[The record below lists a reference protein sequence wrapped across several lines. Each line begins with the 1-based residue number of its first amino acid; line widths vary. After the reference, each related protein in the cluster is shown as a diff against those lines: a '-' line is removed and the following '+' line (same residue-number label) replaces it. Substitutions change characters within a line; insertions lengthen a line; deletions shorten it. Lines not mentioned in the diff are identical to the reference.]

1 VDLISPED
9 FKKKKSGDG
18 SMKLTSPDEFK
29 AGGGSKSLQLI
40 PPDEFKTSKAK
51 TPEQPTNPLWGY
63 STVDRSGEVPY
74 RPEAPVADKGTR
86 EQPVLR
92 GASSADIPLNDKQ
105 KAEMAKQLNK
115 ELRAGFNVSP
125 LEQGVSRLS
134 EFTTQAINA
143 AALGIPQAI
152 TGGDQRADYERTMA
166 GSAGKLAGEFLPIA
180 KGYKLTKGLTNGAT
194 KVLRRTGLTDAAE
207 QYGMTQGIAGGSKIL
222 NNLTRGVIAGGAY
235 STAKELADAALDT
248 REDGKQSIGERAL
261 NVGTEAAMF
270 GAGDAAL
277 SALGPV
283 ARQIFE
289 GVQARRASKVA
300 QVGKPEVIQ
309 TSPESVSAMP
319 IQRSTPKGELKKP
332 LEQISED
339 GYLKPLSEFT
349 DTLYRETSAESAL
362 ELLPGSNVMVDTSPD
377 VFYFS
382 NKAELALGQGNNKGV
397 LIEFDSGKIQ
407 GRVDRSK
414 PAWEMA
420 YKSGDAEFT
429 SKLVKQG
436 TYQEAVRSVTVKP
449 DAVMGKSVKM
459 RLQRI
464 VGEWDKTSNPDGS
477 VTYTRPNDAANDVSS
492 MAKLD
497 NGRPLLERG
506 SVDTGTAVSKDVTK
520 RSDVIADLS
529 KSLNIPIRTGRFRQ
543 QAHGIHKT
551 KSNVVRS
558 KLTNDV
564 PVIAH
569 EVGHALDKRY
579 QLSSAQFDS
588 ELLVLGKETSAP
600 GYDKLQVRRE
610 GVAEFFR
617 LLLTDPAKAHTSAP
631 MFYARFTQAVSDT
644 DMKALMNAQE
654 QIRSYM
660 DQDILNK
667 SFSEMSVGKKDKTK
681 LPSLS
686 DLYTKF
692 VDDLNPLKQLL
703 KPLGEKGKR
712 VFEDFWLLR
721 GASGRAQAFLKQG
734 RVDEAFNTIGKS
746 FDDIL
751 KPVKQNLNEF
761 RTYIK
766 DKRAIELDERG
777 IMTGSDLTVEERARQ
792 LRLLDQQFPQFR
804 EAHKQLKE
812 YQDSLL
818 KELIDS
824 GMLTADDV
832 AKFKEGNQE
841 YVPFFR
847 VFESEAGAGA
857 TKGGRTN
864 TGSGAADQRSPIK
877 RIKGSDREIVDPLES
892 IIKNTYQYITIAE
905 RNKATRNLIDAVVNA
920 EDLGGLVEKIPTPM
934 QGSSFSLEEL
944 RLTLEKAGADVGSMD
959 METMVNIFK
968 PSTTIPGKENIIT
981 VFREGKREFYQL
993 DPDLYRAVTAADKES
1008 MNFLVRAAN
1017 MPVRMLRSGIVNTL
1031 EFWFKNMFR
1040 DQFSALVNSKNGYIP
1055 YIDLVRGMYH
1065 VMGKTDTL
1073 TKFLS
1078 SGGAQGLR
1086 QSLDRKYL
1094 QSDMRSILATSMK
1107 DKSMNILKNP
1117 LEAMRALSEMSEM
1130 GTRVG
1135 EFSKGIKKDSSAAGI
1150 KQASVSARDLI
1161 DFGRAGSW
1169 GREINK
1175 VSAFWNAQ
1183 VQGLDKTIRVF
1194 SSMKTAPKAFAKS
1207 VAYITAPTAA
1217 LYAINKNDPRYQEL
1231 PQWDKDMFWHLYI
1244 GDHHFR
1250 LPIPFELGVVFKV
1263 LPERLLSYS
1272 NGDDES
1278 FREFGKTVKG
1288 SFVPAPTT
1296 IPEMI
1301 GFITALGPIGEV
1313 MANKNFIGAPIVPR
1327 REEGF
1332 LPVDQAGPYTSGV
1345 AKGVARLA
1353 DKVGAEDTFAGS
1365 PRKLDH
1371 IIQGYTGSLGKYAT
1385 QGIDMATDAV
1395 GLTSSIPKPST
1406 GLEDNPGFKAFVG
1419 APFGSSTDSID
1430 KFYDKL
1436 DKLDRASKEAEKR
1449 GTGFEG
1455 EGELQRMKE
1464 LQKAIGD
1471 VSKQIRNIQNDPAM
1485 SGEEKTKQI
1494 RRLQLISN
1502 NFARMAL
1509 NKGELLYEDV
1519 FK

>member
-1 VDLISPED
+1 MAMELISPDE
-9 FKKKKSGDG
+9 FKKKKSGSG
-18 SMKLTSPDEFK
+18 SMKLTSPDEHK
-29 AGGGSKSLQLI
+29 AGGKTMKLI
-40 PPDEFKTSKAK
+40 PPDEFKGKGSAALISPEEFKASKTK

-105 KAEMAKQLNK
+105 KAEMTKQLNK

-166 GSAGKLAGEFLPIA
+166 GSAGKLVGEFLPIA
-180 KGYKLTKGLTNGAT
+180 KGYKLVNPLYKGMTNKLARTAARGAT
-194 KVLRRTGLTDAAE
+194 VGAG
-207 QYGMTQGIAGGSKIL
+207 YG
-222 NNLTRGVIAGGAY
+222 
-235 STAKELADAALDT
+235 TAKELADAALDT
-248 REDGKQSIGERAL
+248 REDGSQSIGKRAV
-261 NVGTEAAMF
+261 NVGTEAALF
-270 GAGDAAL
+270 AGGDAAL

-283 ARQIFE
+283 ARKIFE
-289 GVQARRASKVA
+289 GVKARWAGKVIAQAD
-300 QVGKPEVIQ
+300 KPIKNE
-309 TSPESVSAMP
+309 P
-319 IQRSTPKGELKKP
+319 IQPKVQPKKQVEVSDTQPHLDKLDALHRELVEIRNRQVNEGKITRKEADIDIKNSASGVVSTRKAILKGEFRFDN
-332 LEQISED
+332 ID
-339 GYLKPLSEFT
+339 
-349 DTLYRETSAESAL
+349 SAPSTT
-362 ELLPGSNVMVDTSPD
+362 P
-377 VFYFS
+377 
-382 NKAELALGQGNNKGV
+382 
-397 LIEFDSGKIQ
+397 
-407 GRVDRSK
+407 
-414 PAWEMA
+414 
-420 YKSGDAEFT
+420 
-429 SKLVKQG
+429 
-436 TYQEAVRSVTVKP
+436 
-449 DAVMGKSVKM
+449 
-459 RLQRI
+459 
-464 VGEWDKTSNPDGS
+464 
-477 VTYTRPNDAANDVSS
+477 DVSS

-506 SVDTGTAVSKDVTK
+506 SADTGSTINKDVTK
-520 RSDVIADLS
+520 RSDVIAELS

-579 QLSSAQFDS
+579 QLSSAQYDS

-600 GYDKLQVRRE
+600 GYSHEQVRRE

-617 LLLTDPAKAHTSAP
+617 LMLTDPAKAHTSAP

-644 DMKALMNAQE
+644 DMRALMKAQE

-681 LPSLS
+681 LPNLS

-703 KPLGEKGKR
+703 KPLGEKGKK

-734 RVDEAFNTIGKS
+734 RVDEDFNTIGKS
-746 FDDIL
+746 FDEIL

-804 EAHKQLKE
+804 EAHLQLKE

-959 METMVNIFK
+959 MDTMVNIFK
-968 PSTTIPGKENIIT
+968 PATTIPGKENIIT
-981 VFREGKREFYQL
+981 VFRDGKREFYQL

-1117 LEAMRALSEMSEM
+1117 LEAMRALSELSEM

-1135 EFSKGIKKDSSAAGI
+1135 EFSKGIKKDGSAAGI

-1278 FREFGKTVKG
+1278 FREFGTTVKG

-1365 PRKLDH
+1365 PRKMDH

-1395 GLTSSIPKPST
+1395 GLTSSAPKPST

-1485 SGEEKTKQI
+1485 SGEEKAKQI
-1494 RRLQLISN
+1494 RKLQLISN

-1509 NKGELLYEDV
+1509 NKDELQYEDV